1 MGYITNFKMTIVD
14 KDNNPITAEHSAFP
28 KLATEFARI
37 FNGNYF
43 KEDELDSNIELL
55 NSLVEYSSDWKWYEH
70 DEDMAAF
77 AAKFPEFK
85 FALEGEGE
93 DSKDWWMHWWEDGKM
108 AGESAAQVIEPD
120 FPSWSDGL
128 YFA

>member
-14 KDNNPITAEHSAFP
+14 KENNPVTAEHSAFP

-37 FNGNYF
+37 FNGSYF

-70 DEDMAAF
+70 DEDMTAF

-108 AGESAAQVIEPD
+108 VGESAAQVIEPD